1 LRYEVEIQ
9 GRVRQVALE
18 RMGDGFAIAVDGRAR
33 HVQAARSDAQT
44 LSLIVREVLP
54 KGDTTQPSA
63 STSRVARSYEAVV
76 APEHDPASLTIF
88 VGATAVPVMINGR
101 RRRRNEGTAAA
112 RGPQRLLAAMPGK
125 VVRLL
130 VKPGDRVEAGQ
141 PLVVVEAMKMEN
153 ELRAGRSGTVTEIH
167 VKEGASVEAGSQ
179 LVVIE

>member
-9 GRVRQVALE
+9 GRVRQIVLE
-18 RMGDGFAIAVDGRAR
+18 SMGDGFAVAVDGRAR
-33 HVQAARSDAQT
+33 HVQAVRSDVQT
-44 LSLIVREVLP
+44 LSLIVGEVLP
-54 KGDTTQPSA
+54 KGDTAQPS

-76 APEHDPASLTIF
+76 APERDPASLTIF

-101 RRRRNEGTAAA
+101 RQRHASTAAVE
-112 RGPQRLLAAMPGK
+112 GPQRLLAAMPGK

-130 VKPGDRVEAGQ
+130 VKPGDRVKGGQ

-153 ELRAGRSGTVTEIH
+153 ELRAGRSGTITEIY

>member
-9 GRVRQVALE
+9 GRVRQIVLE
-18 RMGDGFAIAVDGRAR
+18 SMGDGFAVAVDGRAR

-44 LSLIVREVLP
+44 LSLIVGEVLP
-54 KGDTTQPSA
+54 KGDTAQPSA

-76 APEHDPASLTIF
+76 APERDPASLTIF
-88 VGATAVPVMINGR
+88 VGATAVPVMIDGWR
-101 RRRRNEGTAAA
+101 RRRHTSTAAVE
-112 RGPQRLLAAMPGK
+112 GPQRLLAAMPGK

-130 VKPGDRVEAGQ
+130 VKPGDRVKGGQ

-153 ELRAGRSGTVTEIH
+153 ELRAGRSGTITEIY

>member
-9 GRVRQVALE
+9 GRVRQIVLE
-18 RMGDGFAIAVDGRAR
+18 SMGDGFAVAVDGRAR

-44 LSLIVREVLP
+44 LSLIVGEVLP
-54 KGDTTQPSA
+54 KGDTAQPSA

-76 APEHDPASLTIF
+76 APERDPASLTIF

-101 RRRRNEGTAAA
+101 RRRHASTAAVE
-112 RGPQRLLAAMPGK
+112 GPQRLLAAMPGK

-130 VKPGDRVEAGQ
+130 VKPGDRVKGGQ

-153 ELRAGRSGTVTEIH
+153 ELRAGRSGTITEIY

>member
-1 LRYEVEIQ
+1 MRYEVEIQ
-9 GRVRQVALE
+9 GRVRQIVLE
-18 RMGDGFAIAVDGRAR
+18 SMGDGFAVAVDGRAR

-44 LSLIVREVLP
+44 LSLIVGEVLP
-54 KGDTTQPSA
+54 KGDTAQPSA

-76 APEHDPASLTIF
+76 APERDPASLTIF
-88 VGATAVPVMINGR
+88 VGATAVPVMIDGWR
-101 RRRRNEGTAAA
+101 RRRHTSTAAVE
-112 RGPQRLLAAMPGK
+112 GPQRLLAAMPGK

-130 VKPGDRVEAGQ
+130 VKPGDRVKGGQ

-153 ELRAGRSGTVTEIH
+153 ELRAGRSGTIIEIY